1 MSIFLC
7 DEDGDLAITDNKLSL
22 TDGIQ
27 ETLQLIRNNLKFLL
41 GEEPLAPDK
50 GLPYIQQILQKGT
63 PISTSSAIIKQA
75 IADTPGVIEVT
86 EFSLTVD
93 VLTRQGTVQFTAQSA
108 AGPIVSTE
116 SFP

>member
-7 DEDGDLAITDNKLSL
+7 DENGDLTINNNQLEL

-27 ETLQLIRNNLKFLL
+27 EVLQLIRNNLRFLL

-50 GLPYIQQILQKGT
+50 GVPYIQQILQKGT
-63 PISTSSAIIKQA
+63 PISISSAIIRKV
-75 IADTPGVIEVT
+75 IADTPGVIEVV
-86 EFSLTVD
+86 EFSFSVPAS
-93 VLTRQGTVQFTAQSA
+93 TRKAMVTFTARSA
-108 AGPIVSTE
+108 AGVITATE